1 MRLLLDTNAL
11 LWALLTPEE
20 LRPEAQA
27 VLADRRNEVYVSIAS
42 IWEAAIKVG
51 TGKLVLPPEFIPTI
65 ASSGFRLLAIEIAHA
80 LRVSSLPRHHRD
92 PFDRLLIAQAMIE
105 DLTLVTRDTVLPLYS
120 VPILAA

>member
-1 MRLLLDTNAL
+1 MRFLLDTNAL

-20 LRPEAQA
+20 LRPEAHA
-27 VLADRRNEVYVSIAS
+27 ALADRGNEVYVSMAS

-51 TGKLVLPPEFIPTI
+51 TGKLVLPPEFVPTI
-65 ASSGFRLLAIEIAHA
+65 TSSGFRLLAIEIAHA

-105 DLTLVTRDTVLPLYS
+105 GLTLVTRDTLLPQYN